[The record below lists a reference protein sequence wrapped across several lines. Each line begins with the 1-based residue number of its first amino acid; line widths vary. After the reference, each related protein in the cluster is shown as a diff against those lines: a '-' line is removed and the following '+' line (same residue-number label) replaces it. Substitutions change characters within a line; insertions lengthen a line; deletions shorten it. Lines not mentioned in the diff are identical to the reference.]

1 MSDRIE
7 NLLLAE
13 GNIARGLELLS
24 NTLGEAAAL
33 QVALNIVEDYAKRAV
48 RARGFNHVQLP
59 ADPGRFDRRL
69 SAV

>member
-7 NLLLAE
+7 NLMLAE
-13 GNIARGLELLS
+13 GNIARGLELLT
-24 NTLGEAAAL
+24 NTLGEAAAI

-48 RARGFNHVQLP
+48 SRKGYHVQLP
-59 ADPGRFDRRL
+59 ADPSRFDRRL

>member
-33 QVALNIVEDYAKRAV
+33 QVALNIVEDYVQRAAS
-48 RARGFNHVQLP
+48 RRIRNVQLP
-59 ADPGRFDRRL
+59 QDPIRFDRRL